1 MKIGPDVWGP
11 HGWKFIHMIALAY
24 SPTPTAEQKQHY
36 REFFTVLQYILPCS
50 ICANNYARHFTI
62 ELPFTDEVLANRDN
76 LVKWTIDLHNLVN
89 KETGKKP
96 IPYEE
101 ALQLIYNNFEETNLK
116 MDTTIPIMPIQMKPL
131 SETLPNQPPTKID
144 FKKQTLKTH
153 PVKEDSSTFSSFSFW
168 LLIFIALVTIAI
180 VYKKGNETKLN

>member
-1 MKIGPDVWGP
+1 MKIGPDIWGP

-24 SPTPTAEQKQHY
+24 STNPTAEQKQHY

-50 ICANNYARHFTI
+50 ICANNYAKHFTKD
-62 ELPFTDEVLANRDN
+62 LPFNDEVLANRDN

-89 KETGKKP
+89 KETGKQP

-101 ALQLIYNNFEETNLK
+101 ALELIYNNFEEKKLK
-116 MDTTIPIMPIQMKPL
+116 M
-131 SETLPNQPPTKID
+131 ETKILPQVDSVKVD
-144 FKKQTLKTH
+144 FKKNISKTN
-153 PVKEDSSTFSSFSFW
+153 PIKEETSTFSSFSFW

>member
-24 SPTPTAEQKQHY
+24 PLTPTAEQKLHY

-50 ICANNYARHFTI
+50 ICANNYAKHFT
-62 ELPFTDEVLANRDN
+62 EDLPFNDEVLANRDN
-76 LVKWTIDLHNLVN
+76 LVKWTIDVHNLVN
-89 KETGKKP
+89 KENGKKP

-101 ALQLIYNNFEETNLK
+101 ALQLIYNNFEENNIK
-116 MDTTIPIMPIQMKPL
+116 METTIPIKPIQMVPYADNVNAH
-131 SETLPNQPPTKID
+131 LPAVPDKVE
-144 FKKQTLKTH
+144 FKKVQPKVLS
-153 PVKEDSSTFSSFSFW
+153 PKEENSTFGSFSFW

-180 VYKKGNETKLN
+180 VYKKGN